1 MRKHSTPG
9 AFAKRLLSLALA
21 LCLST
26 WSVNLFAQ
34 CSVAAETSPNV
45 VTPSGCGNGTLNLGA
60 GAFTT
65 ISIQPNTCYAFDWF
79 NQAADICGFCA
90 SSNGSGGS
98 FSSNQTSWN
107 SGTSTTLTIS
117 SNRCGAWTGT
127 SGLLQYRYVAPSGVS
142 ASVSPNPA
150 CIGTN
155 ISLTGS
161 ASCATSYSWTG
172 PNGYSATT
180 QNASRTVGAGDGG
193 VYTLSASNNGCITTA
208 NTSSLGII
216 SPSTAPSSV
225 SASQTTVCSGTPVT
239 LSVVGGSLGT
249 GAIWR
254 WYAGGCGTGGPIG
267 SGASITV
274 TPSSTTNY
282 FVRAEGTCN
291 ITTCAQVTIN
301 VNSLSSAP
309 IAISG
314 STTICNGGSTTLSVI
329 GGSLGTG
336 ANWQW
341 YSSSCGGAAVGSGSS
356 VTVSPTSNTTYFV
369 RAEGTCNTT
378 SCVSTTVTVN
388 QPSVAPG
395 SVSATFNTIC
405 NGQTTILSVNGGA
418 LGTGASWV
426 WYAGGCGS
434 GGSVGSGSSISV
446 SPTSTTTYF
455 VRAEGTCGNT
465 SCASA
470 TITVNQPSTD
480 PSSISGTTVICN
492 GQSTTLSV
500 VGGSLGTSA
509 NWQWYT
515 SSCGGA
521 SAGSGSSITVS
532 PTGTTTYFVRAEGI
546 CNNTACVS
554 VTVTVNQPSV
564 AASSISGTTTICEGG
579 STTLSVVGG
588 SLGTGANWQWYSGS
602 CGGTAVGSGTSV
614 TVTPTVTTDY
624 YVRAEG
630 TCGNS
635 SCVFVTVTVNDSS
648 VAASSISGPSAICIG
663 SSAVLSASGGHLG
676 VGASW
681 KWYTGSCGGTL
692 IGTGSPITVN
702 PVVPTTYFLRAEGT
716 CNTTS
721 CVQQTI
727 TINPLP
733 NGSITGTT
741 SICFG
746 TSTTLTFNFNTG
758 TGPFDVIYTDGTNTY
773 TANGVNTGSTVTVSP
788 SGTSTYSFTSITD
801 ANTCNRTSGFTA
813 GATVTVTPLPV
824 ILSAT
829 PTPVLCF
836 GGNTGTITVS
846 VNSGTPPYSYSDD
859 FGTSFQPGNVF
870 TGLDTGDYYVLVS
883 DIQGCRDTFNLNPVT
898 ITQPTDITQVD
909 TVVDASC
916 SNVFDGKITV
926 TASGGISP
934 YQYSLNGGPTQS
946 GNQFTG
952 LGSGIYTV
960 YVYDA
965 NSCLDT
971 NTITINNSYNVVAVL
986 DSQTN
991 VSCFGGTDGAIY
1003 VQLTGGIPPYF
1014 YSINGG
1020 GYSTTNI
1027 FTGLSAGVYVINMR
1041 DSKGCNDFK
1050 TVTISQPNQ
1059 LAVNIDSVINAGCF
1073 GATTGG
1079 IYISINGGT
1088 APYTYNWSNGTTNQ
1102 DVTGVGAGSYIVTV
1116 TDSKGCTTTGGATV
1130 TQPLQ
1135 LTASVASFHN
1145 LNCFNDSTGSIDISV
1160 GGGVPSYVFNW
1171 SNGKTTEDINTLG
1184 AGTYTVTIT
1193 DANGC
1198 TTFLS
1203 QTITEPAQLTTTIS
1217 ATSIGCNG
1225 GNANV
1230 DLNPTGGTTPYNYF
1244 WNNGATT
1251 QDLAGVG
1258 PGTYTVLVT
1267 DAHSCTAVN
1276 SVSVTQPT
1284 AISLLLEP
1292 AHVLCFG
1299 DATGAID
1306 LGVTGGTGSYT
1317 YNWSNG
1323 AITEDISGLTAG
1335 AYDVTVTDGN
1345 GCTASGS
1352 VTINEPAQAL
1362 NGSFGSTDVTC
1373 NGANNGGI
1381 NLTVTGGTQPYSYNW
1396 SNNATTEDLTGLAPG
1411 TYDYTVTDANGC
1423 QIFGSVLISEPAP
1436 ISATI
1441 AGTDVTCNGGNDGA
1455 ADLTVSGGNGGYTYL
1470 WSTFANTEDIS
1481 GLTAGNYT
1489 VIVTD
1494 SKGCQAFASVTIS
1507 QNPAM
1512 TLSGVVTNVACNAGA
1527 TGAIDITAGGGAAPL
1542 NYLWSNGSTNEDQ
1555 TGLTAGTYAV
1565 TVTDNNGCSVSGTF
1579 NVTQPAAL
1587 AASIASFGNVS
1598 CNGGTN
1604 GFINV
1609 TISGGVTSYSY
1620 LWSNG
1625 SSSQNLVNVAAGTYT
1640 LTITDAN
1647 GCNAQVS
1654 QTITQPAALTAGISA
1669 GTISCN
1675 GGTTNVDLTVTGGT
1689 TNYSYFW
1696 NSGAT
1701 TEDLTGVGPGTYTV
1715 LVTDA
1720 NGCTT
1725 TATTTI
1731 TQPSAVSVSGV
1742 VTNVSCNSGNNG
1754 EIDITSAGGSGN
1766 YTYLWSNASTAEDQ
1780 TGLTAGVYTVTVNDG
1795 SSCSASASFT
1805 VTQPAN
1811 ALALSTSV
1819 TDVSCNGALNGSV
1832 DLTVS
1837 GGTPSYTYAWSN
1849 SATTQDITGLAAG
1862 TFDVTVTDANGC
1874 TAGTSVTVNEPAAL
1888 SASIAGTDVTCFG
1901 GNDGAADLTVSG
1913 GNAPYNYFWSTFEF
1927 TEDIAGL
1934 TAGNYVVIV
1943 TDSKSCQTYAT
1954 VTISQPAPIV
1964 ITDTPVNLTCNGSA
1978 DGLIDITVTGG
1989 NGTYAYQWSNGAT
2002 AQDINGLTAGTYTVT
2017 VLDGNLCSGTASFTV
2032 TEPAAIVINAVVT
2045 NVNCNGNANGA
2056 VDITVTGGTTPYTY
2070 SWSTGATTQ
2079 DVSGL
2084 SGGLVSVVVTDDNL
2098 CSALGSYNIV
2108 EPAVL
2113 TTSISVTDVS
2123 CFGSSNGALDLSVS
2137 GGVAPYS
2144 YLWSTFNTTQDLSG
2158 LSGGTYFVIVTD
2170 ANGCQKTDSA
2180 TINEA
2185 PQLTLSVV
2193 VTNVSCNGGDGSVDL
2208 TVVGGAP
2215 GYTYLWSNG
2224 ATTEDLAAVVAG
2236 TYTVTVTDASSCS
2249 ASIAA
2254 TVTQPTAINATI
2266 ASFNDVSC
2274 NGANNGNIN
2283 ISVSGGVTPYSY
2295 AWSNSS
2301 TLEDLVNIGAGTYT
2315 VTITDANGC
2324 TVQLSQTITEPSAL
2338 TASTSATT
2346 ISCNGGTADVDL
2358 TVAGGTANYSYFWNS
2373 GAVTEDLTGVN
2384 AGTYSVIVTDAN
2396 GCTANSSI
2404 TITQPAA
2411 LVLSVTVTNASCN
2424 GGNGSID
2431 LTVSGGTTAYT
2442 YLWSNGATTED
2453 LAAVTAGTYTVT
2465 VTDANGCTATASA
2478 TVTQPAALNLTSQTT
2493 NVNCNGGTNGTINI
2507 NVSGGVQPY
2516 AYDWG
2521 GGITVEDRFNLAAG
2535 NYTVV
2540 VTDANACTI
2549 TQSFTITEPSAITS
2563 SVVATDVSCAGAH
2576 NGTATLTVAGGTAPY
2591 TFNWSNF
2598 QVSQNLSNLGG
2609 GTYYVS
2615 ITDANGCTRRDSAVV
2630 NEPTAIVLSTSVTN
2644 IGCNGGATGA
2654 IDLTVSGGIP
2664 GYTYLWSNAATTQ
2677 DLSGVGQGTYTV
2689 TVTDAGSCTATTSAT
2704 ITQPNALVVSAA
2716 IQDVSCAG
2724 TGDGAINLTVS
2735 GGVTPYA
2742 FAWNNGATTE
2752 DIINLVAGTY
2762 DVTVTDNN
2770 TCSVSA
2776 SYVVNEPTP
2785 IVSSVVGANVL
2796 CQGANN
2802 GAADLTVSGGT
2813 LPYTILWSNFQGS
2826 EDIQNLDGG
2835 IYYVLITDASGCTH
2849 RDSVIIQEPSP
2860 LILSTVVTNITC
2872 FNANNGSIDLTVQ
2885 GGTSNYAYAW
2895 SNGPTTQDLTNLPGG
2910 TYVVT
2915 VTDANGCTAVS
2926 SSIIANPSPITANF
2940 ILHNPLCFGSTDGSI
2955 DMIPT
2960 GGTPSYTFN
2969 WSNGATTED
2978 IAAIDSGV
2986 YFITI
2991 TDSKGCVKTDS
3002 VIITEPNPL
3011 VTSGF
3016 VTNVSCNGLHDG
3028 FIDITGYGGTLPYT
3042 FLWSTNQST
3051 EDIASLPGGN
3061 YFVTLTDVNNCQV
3074 ASLYIVNEPAVLTLD
3089 LVGTNLS
3096 CNGSA
3101 NGTVSAI
3108 PGGGVTPYQYLWEDF
3123 HTDSSRNGLGAGYY
3137 SVMLTDSNGCFVI
3150 DSIILTEPLAISI
3163 TGTVTN
3169 AGCFGAATGAIDI
3182 SVIGG
3187 SGSYTYAWSNG
3198 AVTEDLSSVVA
3209 GTYSVTAIDANGCIG
3224 SATFTITQPLAISL
3238 STVYNNPGC
3247 YGANNGSVS
3256 VIAVQG
3262 VAPYAYIWNTNP
3274 AQTTASAQNL
3284 KGGVYDVTVTD
3295 ANGCTASATQT
3306 LTQPDSIAVS
3316 ATTTGAKCFNT
3327 ASGQVVATVTG
3338 GQAPLI
3344 YELNGIAQPGNTFT
3358 NLMPGNY
3365 TILVSDANGCE
3376 GTTSFTISDASQ
3388 IAVYI
3393 TATEQVI
3400 ATGMQTQLIA
3410 TASSTSPIDNYVWSP
3425 SGFVDFTN
3433 CGGDSLHCN
3442 NPFVQPP
3449 TTTFFTV
3456 TVMNQDS
3463 CFASDTITIYV
3474 SADANRFM
3482 PTAFTPNGDG
3492 LNDRFE
3498 VDILGADKLEVA
3510 IFNRWGQRF
3519 YYDANQPNGISGT
3532 HGWDGT
3538 VDGKPAPE
3546 DTYVYKITVT
3556 YFDNVTREYEGTVTL
3571 MR

>member
-9 AFAKRLLSLALA
+9 AFAKRVLSLAVAVL
-21 LCLST
+21 LSA
-26 WSVNLFAQ
+26 WSTNVLAQ
-34 CSVAAETSPNV
+34 CSIAAETSPNV
-45 VTPSGCGNGTLNLGA
+45 VTPSGCGNGSLNLGA

-90 SSNGSGGS
+90 TSNGSGGS

-107 SGTSTTLTIS
+107 SGSSTTLTVS
-117 SNRCGAWTGT
+117 SNRCGGWSGN

-172 PNGYSATT
+172 PNGYSAST

-216 SPSTAPSSV
+216 SPSTAPSSI
-225 SASQTTVCSGTPVT
+225 SASQTTVCSGTPVN

-249 GAIWR
+249 GAVWR
-254 WYAGGCGTGGPIG
+254 WYSGSCGGTLVGTG
-267 SGASITV
+267 SSQTV
-274 TPSSTTNY
+274 SPSST
-282 FVRAEGTCN
+282 
-291 ITTCAQVTIN
+291 
-301 VNSLSSAP
+301 
-309 IAISG
+309 
-314 STTICNGGSTTLSVI
+314 
-329 GGSLGTG
+329 
-336 ANWQW
+336 
-341 YSSSCGGAAVGSGSS
+341 
-356 VTVSPTSNTTYFV
+356 TTYFV
-369 RAEGTCNTT
+369 RAEGTCNNTT
-378 SCVSTTVTVN
+378 CAQVTINVNQPSSAAIAISGTTTICNGNSTTLTVIGGTLGTGANWQWYTSSCGGASAGSGTSITVSPASTTTYFVRAEGTCGNTACVSTTVTVN

-418 LGTGASWV
+418 LGTGANWV

-434 GGSVGSGSSISV
+434 GAPIGSGASVSV

-470 TITVNQPSTD
+470 TITVNQLSTD
-480 PSSISGTTVICN
+480 PTSISGTTTICN

-521 SAGSGSSITVS
+521 SAGSGTSITVS
-532 PTGTTTYFVRAEGI
+532 PTSTTTYFVRAEGI
-546 CNNTACVS
+546 CNTTSCVS

-564 AASSISGTTTICEGG
+564 AASSISGTTTICEGA

-588 SLGTGANWQWYSGS
+588 TLGTAANWQWYSGS
-602 CGGTAVGSGTSV
+602 CGGTAVGSGPSV
-614 TVTPTVTTDY
+614 TVTPTATTSY
-624 YVRAEG
+624 FVRAEG
-630 TCGNS
+630 ACGNS
-635 SCVFVTVTVNDSS
+635 SCVFVSVTVNDSS
-648 VAASSISGPSAICIG
+648 VSASSISGPSAICIG

-676 VGASW
+676 AGASW

-692 IGTGSPITVN
+692 IATGSPVTVS
-702 PVVPTTYFLRAEGT
+702 PAVPTTYFLRAEGT

-733 NGSITGTT
+733 NGSINGTT
-741 SICFG
+741 SICYG
-746 TSTTLTFNFNTG
+746 ASATLTFNFNSG
-758 TGPFDVIYTDGTNTY
+758 TGPFDVTYTDGTNTY
-773 TANGVNTGSTVTVSP
+773 TANGVNTGSTVTISP
-788 SGTSTYSFTSITD
+788 TTNTTYVFSSITD
-801 ANTCNRTSGFTA
+801 ANTCNRTTGFTG
-813 GATVTVTPLPV
+813 GAVVTVTPLPV
-824 ILSAT
+824 ILSAV
-829 PTPVLCF
+829 PTPVLCY
-836 GGNTGTITVS
+836 GGNTGTITVT

-859 FGTSFQPGNVF
+859 FGGTFQTGNVF

-883 DIQGCRDTFNLNPVT
+883 DLQGCRDTFNFNPVT
-898 ITQPTDITQVD
+898 ITQPTDITQAD

-926 TASGGISP
+926 TASGGIAP

-952 LGSGIYTV
+952 LGSGTYTV

-971 NTITINNSYNVVAVL
+971 ASVTINNSYNVVAVL

-991 VSCFGGTDGAIY
+991 VSCFGGTNGAIY

-1020 GYSTTNI
+1020 GYSTTNT

-1050 TVTISQPNQ
+1050 TVTITQPNQ

-1073 GATTGG
+1073 GATSGG
-1079 IYISINGGT
+1079 IYISITGGT
-1088 APYTYNWSNGTTNQ
+1088 APYTYNWSNSTTNQ
-1102 DVTGVGAGSYIVTV
+1102 DVTGIGAGSYIVTV
-1116 TDSKGCTTTGGATV
+1116 TDNNGCTTTGGATV
-1130 TQPLQ
+1130 SQPLQ
-1135 LTASVASFHN
+1135 LTAAVASFHN

-1184 AGTYTVTIT
+1184 AGTYSVTIT
-1193 DANGC
+1193 DANNC
-1198 TTFLS
+1198 SAFLN

-1217 ATSIGCNG
+1217 ATAIGCNG
-1225 GNANV
+1225 GTSNV
-1230 DLNPTGGTTPYNYF
+1230 DLSPVGGTTPYNYF
-1244 WNNGATT
+1244 WNNGSVT
-1251 QDLAGVG
+1251 QDLTGVG

-1267 DAHSCTAVN
+1267 DAHACTAVN
-1276 SVSVTQPT
+1276 SVTVSQPT
-1284 AISLLLEP
+1284 AIALLFEA

-1299 DATGAID
+1299 NTDGAVD
-1306 LGVTGGTGSYT
+1306 LVVTGGTGSYT

-1323 AITEDISGLTAG
+1323 ATSEDISGLAAG
-1335 AYDVTVTDGN
+1335 TYDVTVTDGN
-1345 GCTASGS
+1345 GCTATGS
-1352 VTINEPAQAL
+1352 VDVNQPAQAL
-1362 NGSFGSTDVTC
+1362 NATFTSTDVTC
-1373 NGANNGGI
+1373 NGANNGSI
-1381 NLTVTGGTQPYSYNW
+1381 NLTVTGGTQPYAYNW
-1396 SNNATTEDLTGLAPG
+1396 SNGATTEDLTGLGPN
-1411 TYDYTVTDANGC
+1411 TYDYTVTDDNGC
-1423 QIFGSVLISEPAP
+1423 QAFGSVVINEPAAL
-1436 ISATI
+1436 SATI
-1441 AGTDVTCNGGNDGA
+1441 AGTNVTCNGGNDGA
-1455 ADLTVSGGNGGYTYL
+1455 ADLTVTGGNGGYTYL
-1470 WSTFANTEDIS
+1470 WSTFANTQDIS

-1494 SKGCQAFASVTIS
+1494 SKGCQTFASVTIS

-1512 TLSGVVTNVACNAGA
+1512 TLSGVVTNVACNGGT
-1527 TGAIDITAGGGAAPL
+1527 TGAIDITAGGGASPL
-1542 NYLWSNGSTNEDQ
+1542 SYLWSNSSTNEDQ
-1555 TGLTAGTYAV
+1555 SGLAAGSYSV

-1579 NVTQPAAL
+1579 TITQPSAL
-1587 AASIASFGNVS
+1587 NLSIASVGNVN
-1598 CNGGTN
+1598 CHGGSN
-1604 GFINV
+1604 GFVNV

-1620 LWSNG
+1620 AWSNG
-1625 SSSQNLVNVAAGTYT
+1625 ATSQNLVNVTAGAYT
-1640 LTITDAN
+1640 LTVTDAN
-1647 GCNAQVS
+1647 GCTAEVS
-1654 QTITQPAALTAGISA
+1654 QSITEPDTLTASIAA
-1669 GTISCN
+1669 GSINCN
-1675 GGTTNVDLTVTGGT
+1675 GGTTNVDLTVIGGT
-1689 TNYSYFW
+1689 ANYSYFW

-1701 TEDLTGVGPGTYTV
+1701 SEDLTGVGPGTYTV

-1720 NGCTT
+1720 KGCTA

-1731 TQPSAVSVSGV
+1731 TQPSAVTVSGV
-1742 VTNVSCNSGNNG
+1742 VTNVSCNGGANG
-1754 EIDITSAGGSGN
+1754 AIDITATGGAGS
-1766 YTYLWSNASTAEDQ
+1766 YTYNWSNSSTNEDQ
-1780 TGLTAGVYTVTVNDG
+1780 SGLTAGTYTVTVNDG

-1805 VTQPAN
+1805 ISQPAN
-1811 ALALSTSV
+1811 ALTSNAV
-1819 TDVSCNGALNGSV
+1819 ATNVSCNGAGNGSI

-1837 GGTPSYTYAWSN
+1837 GGTPAYTYAWSN
-1849 SATTQDITGLAAG
+1849 GATTQDISGLSAG
-1862 TFDVTVTDANGC
+1862 TFTVTIIDANGC
-1874 TAGTSVTVNEPAAL
+1874 TDITGATVTEPAAL
-1888 SASIAGTDVTCFG
+1888 SATIAGTDATCFG
-1901 GNDGAADLTVSG
+1901 GNDGSADLTVSG

-1927 TEDIAGL
+1927 TEDITGL
-1934 TAGNYVVIV
+1934 SAGNYVVIV

-1954 VTISQPAPIV
+1954 VTISQPAPV
-1964 ITDTPVNLTCNGSA
+1964 SITGTAFNLTCNGSG

-1989 NGTYAYQWSNGAT
+1989 NGIYAYQWSNGAT
-2002 AQDINGLTAGTYTVT
+2002 AQDINGLSAGTYTVT
-2017 VLDGNLCSGTASFTV
+2017 VLDGNLCSGTASFTI
-2032 TEPAAIVINAVVT
+2032 TEPAAIVITAAVT

-2056 VDITVTGGTTPYTY
+2056 VDITVTGGTSPYTY
-2070 SWSTGATTQ
+2070 DWSTGSTTQ

-2084 SGGLVSVVVTDDNL
+2084 SGGLVSVVVTDANL
-2098 CSALGSYNIV
+2098 CSALGSYTIT
-2108 EPAVL
+2108 EPSAI

-2123 CFGSSNGALDLSVS
+2123 CFGSNNGALDLTVN

-2158 LSGGTYFVIVTD
+2158 LGGGTYFVIVTD

-2180 TINEA
+2180 VINEA
-2185 PQLTLSVV
+2185 PKLVLSVA
-2193 VTNVSCNGGDGSVDL
+2193 VTNVSCNGGTGSVDL
-2208 TVVGGAP
+2208 TVSGGAP
-2215 GYTYLWSNG
+2215 GYNYSWSNS
-2224 ATTEDLAAVVAG
+2224 AITEDLAAVAAG
-2236 TYTVTVTDASSCS
+2236 TYTVTVTDAANCS
-2249 ASIAA
+2249 ASISA

-2266 ASFNDVSC
+2266 ASFSNVSC
-2274 NGANNGNIN
+2274 NGANNGSIN
-2283 ISVSGGVTPYSY
+2283 ISVSGGVTPYTY
-2295 AWSNSS
+2295 GWSSGS

-2315 VTITDANGC
+2315 VTITDANSC
-2324 TVQLSQTITEPSAL
+2324 TATLSQTITEPALL
-2338 TASTSATT
+2338 TASTTATT
-2346 ISCNGGTADVDL
+2346 ILCNGGTADVDL
-2358 TVAGGTANYSYFWNS
+2358 TVNGGTPNYSYFWNN
-2373 GAVTEDLTGVN
+2373 GAITQDLTGVS
-2384 AGTYSVIVTDAN
+2384 AGSYSVIVTDAN

-2411 LVLSVTVTNASCN
+2411 LALSVSVTNASCN
-2424 GGNGSID
+2424 GGNGSVD
-2431 LTVSGGTTAYT
+2431 LTVSGGTAAYSFS
-2442 YLWSNGATTED
+2442 WSNGATTED
-2453 LAAVTAGTYTVT
+2453 IASVAAGTYTVT
-2465 VTDANGCTATASA
+2465 VTDANNCTATASA
-2478 TVTQPAALNLTSQTT
+2478 TVTQPTALVLTAQSV
-2493 NVNCNGGTNGTINI
+2493 NVNCNGGNNGSINI
-2507 NVSGGVQPY
+2507 SVSGGVQPY
-2516 AYDWG
+2516 SYDWG
-2521 GGITVEDRFNLAAG
+2521 GGVTVEDRFNLTAG
-2535 NYTVV
+2535 TYNVL
-2540 VTDANACTI
+2540 VTDANGCTI
-2549 TQSFTITEPSAITS
+2549 TGSYTITEPSAITS
-2563 SVVATDVSCAGAH
+2563 SVSSTDVTCAGAH
-2576 NGTATLTVAGGTAPY
+2576 NGTATLTVNGGTAPY

-2598 QVSQNLSNLGG
+2598 QVSQNLSNLSG

-2615 ITDANGCTRRDSAVV
+2615 ITDANGCTRRDSTII
-2630 NEPTAIVLSTSVTN
+2630 NEPTAIVLSTVVTN
-2644 IGCNGGATGA
+2644 IGCNGGLSGS
-2654 IDLTVSGGIP
+2654 IDLTVSGGTP
-2664 GYTYLWSNAATTQ
+2664 GYTYVWSNSAVTQ

-2704 ITQPNALVVSAA
+2704 ITQPNALVLSATV
-2716 IQDVSCAG
+2716 QSVSCAG
-2724 TGDGAINLTVS
+2724 LGDGSINLTVS
-2735 GGVTPYA
+2735 GGVTPYS
-2742 FAWNNGATTE
+2742 FAWSNTSTTE
-2752 DIINLVAGTY
+2752 DLINLTAGTY
-2762 DVTVTDNN
+2762 TVTVTDNN
-2770 TCSVSA
+2770 TCSASA
-2776 SYVVNEPTP
+2776 SYSVTEPTP
-2785 IVSSVVGANVL
+2785 IVSSVVSTNVL

-2802 GAADLTVSGGT
+2802 GTADLTVSGGV

-2835 IYYVLITDASGCTH
+2835 IYYVLITDANGCIH

-2860 LILSTVVTNITC
+2860 LILSTLVTNITC

-2885 GGTSNYAYAW
+2885 GGTSNYSYAW
-2895 SNGPTTQDLTNLPGG
+2895 SSGPTTQDLSNLPGG
-2910 TYVVT
+2910 NYVVT
-2915 VTDANGCTAVS
+2915 VTDANGCTAVTS
-2926 SSIIANPSPITANF
+2926 AIIANPSAITANF
-2940 ILHNPLCFGSTDGSI
+2940 ILHNPLCFGSSDGSV

-2960 GGTPSYTFN
+2960 GGTPPYTFN
-2969 WSNGATTED
+2969 WSTGANTED
-2978 IAAIDSGV
+2978 LFAVDSGV

-3002 VIITEPNPL
+3002 VTITEPNPL

-3016 VTNVSCNGLHDG
+3016 IKNVSCNGSHDG

-3042 FLWSTNQST
+3042 FSWSTNQST
-3051 EDIASLPGGN
+3051 EDIGSLPGGN
-3061 YFVTLTDVNNCQV
+3061 YFVTVTDINNCQV
-3074 ASLYIVNEPAVLTLD
+3074 ASLYIVDEPAPLTLN
-3089 LVGTNLS
+3089 LIGTNLS
-3096 CNGSA
+3096 CNGSG

-3123 HTDSSRNGLGAGYY
+3123 HTDSSRSGLAAGYY
-3137 SVMLTDSNGCFVI
+3137 ALMLTDSNGCFVI

-3163 TGTVTN
+3163 SGTVTN
-3169 AGCFGAATGAIDI
+3169 ANCFGAATGAIDI

-3187 SGSYTYAWSNG
+3187 SGTYTYAWSNG
-3198 AVTEDLSSVVA
+3198 ATTEDLANIVA
-3209 GTYSVTAIDANGCIG
+3209 GVYSVTAIDANGCLG
-3224 SATFTITQPLAISL
+3224 SATFTVTQPLAISL
-3238 STVYNNPGC
+3238 STIYNNPGC

-3262 VAPYAYIWNTNP
+3262 VAPYSYAWNTNP
-3274 AQTTASAQNL
+3274 LQTTASAQNL
-3284 KGGVYDVTVTD
+3284 QGGVYDVTVTD

-3316 ATTTGAKCFNT
+3316 TATTGAKCFNT

-3338 GQAPLI
+3338 GQAPLV

-3376 GTTSFTISDASQ
+3376 GTTSFTIADASQ
-3388 IAVYI
+3388 IAVTI
-3393 TATEQVI
+3393 TTSEQVI
-3400 ATGMQTQLIA
+3400 ATGMQTQLVA
-3410 TASSTSPIDNYVWSP
+3410 TAISTSPIENYIWSP
-3425 SGFVDFTN
+3425 SNLVDFSV

-3474 SADANRFM
+3474 SAEANRFI

-3498 VDILGADKLEVA
+3498 LDILGANSLEVS
-3510 IFNRWGQRF
+3510 IFNRWGERF
-3519 YYDANQPNGISGT
+3519 FYDASQPNGISGT
-3532 HGWDGT
+3532 HGWDGM
-3538 VDGKPAPE
+3538 VKGKQAPE
-3546 DTYVYKITVT
+3546 DTYVYKIKVT
-3556 YFDNVTREYEGTVTL
+3556 YFDSTTREIEGTITL